1 LILFMQHERN
11 NRVVITGIGLVNPL
25 GNDTQTTWQGIIAG
39 RSGIRTIPKEFGL
52 SAYHVT
58 TAGLVTDEQAWLDK
72 VLPAKFHSKT
82 DRFIHLSL
90 IAGHQ
95 AMVDSGLDQTVPE
108 NRERFGAYVGVGM
121 GGLGSVTEAV
131 RDLDHGGF
139 KKLSPFIIPKTIS
152 NLAPAWL
159 SMQWNLQGPITAFT
173 NACSSSADA
182 IGVAF
187 RLIRDGYADY
197 MLAGGAECCTVP
209 IAIVGFGN
217 MRALSTWSGD
227 PAQASRPFDRDRT
240 GFVIAE
246 GAAVLIL
253 ERLDMAQARGAHIY
267 AELVGYGAS
276 ADAYHITAM
285 HPEARGAVAAMQHAL
300 ADANIQPSAIG
311 YINAHGTGTPMNDPT
326 ETLALKKVFGHLI
339 DPSNPEHI
347 CVSSTKSMTGHMLGA
362 AGATEAAFT
371 ALALQRGILPPT
383 INLDTPDTAC
393 DLDYIPHHARQQT
406 IDYALSNSFG
416 FGGGNA
422 VLVIKRW
429 I

>member
-1 LILFMQHERN
+1 MQHEQSK
-11 NRVVITGIGLVNPL
+11 RVVITGIGLINPL
-25 GNDTQTTWQGIIAG
+25 GNDTQTTWQSVIAG
-39 RSGIRTIPKEFGL
+39 RSGIRTIPQSYGL
-52 SAYHVT
+52 SSYHIT
-58 TAGLVTDEQAWLDK
+58 TAGLVTGEQPLLDR

-82 DRFIHLSL
+82 DRFIHLAL
-90 IAGHQ
+90 IAGHE
-95 AMVDSGLDQTVPE
+95 AMNDSGLSKTMPE
-108 NRERFGAYVGVGM
+108 NRERFGVYMGVGM

-139 KKLSPFIIPKTIS
+139 KNLSPFVIPKTIS

-159 SMQWNLQGPITAFT
+159 SMQWDLQGPITAFT

-182 IGVAF
+182 VGVAF
-187 RLIRDGYADY
+187 RLIRDGYVDY
-197 MLAGGAECCTVP
+197 MMAGGTECCVVP
-209 IAIVGFGN
+209 IAIIGFGN
-217 MRALSTWSGD
+217 MRALSTWAGD
-227 PAQASRPFDRDRT
+227 PAQASRPFDRDRS

-253 ERLDMAQARGAHIY
+253 ERLDLALTRGAHIY

-285 HPEARGAVAAMQHAL
+285 HPDARGAVKAMQL
-300 ADANIQPSAIG
+300 AMDDAHIASSAIG

-326 ETLALKKVFGHLI
+326 ETIALKKVFGSLI
-339 DPSNPEHI
+339 DPTNPDHV

-362 AGATEAAFT
+362 AGATEVAFT
-371 ALALQRGILPPT
+371 ALALQYGVLPPT
-383 INLDTPDTAC
+383 INLDNPDPIC
-393 DLDYIPHHARQQT
+393 DLDYIPLCARHK
-406 IDYALSNSFG
+406 IVDYALTNSFG

-422 VLVIKRW
+422 VLALKRW